1 MQKVTFT
8 YKNGRERMLSAR
20 DAELLQRLGKGTYLT
35 RDMTAAK
42 GGFVDAGPAYV
53 VGNQVIIETHPQK
66 GDGLDELDAEALH
79 ALSRERGVKVHHKAG
94 ADKVRAALR
103 EAAE

>member
-35 RDMTAAK
+35 RDMAAARPLAVLVPVGDNK
-42 GGFVDAGPAYV
+42 EVDLDSLD
-53 VGNQVIIETHPQK
+53 
-66 GDGLDELDAEALH
+66 GDALH
-79 ALSRERGVKVHHKAG
+79 ALARERGVKVHHKAG

-103 EAAE
+103 EAA

>member
-35 RDMTAAK
+35 RDMAAARPVAAVLPAAQNND
-42 GGFVDAGPAYV
+42 VDLDSLD
-53 VGNQVIIETHPQK
+53 
-66 GDGLDELDAEALH
+66 GDALH
-79 ALSRERGVKVHHKAG
+79 ELARERGVKVHHKAG

-103 EAAE
+103 EAE

>member
-1 MQKVTFT
+1 MHKVTFT

-35 RDMTAAK
+35 RDMVATRPATVVVPATDSK
-42 GGFVDAGPAYV
+42 YVD
-53 VGNQVIIETHPQK
+53 
-66 GDGLDELDAEALH
+66 LDALDGDALH
-79 ALSRERGVKVHHKAG
+79 ALARERGVKVHHKAG